1 MAKSLFIGNYFI
13 NNVDDFESWL
23 KEECNFYNFECEIL
37 YDMYDEEL
45 QASQYAA
52 SYADSQSEFNW
63 YQDHVSNIRN
73 EIMYIVED
81 MQERLTGK
89 ESRQQLTCIQDLLGE
104 L

>member
-1 MAKSLFIGNYFI
+1 MNKSLFLDGYTITD
-13 NNVDDFESWL
+13 VTDFEDWL
-23 KEECNFYNFECEIL
+23 RNKCNFDKVDCETVLEL
-37 YDMYDEEL
+37 YDDEL
-45 QASQYAA
+45 QASENLALYHDLDKE
-52 SYADSQSEFNW
+52 YCW

-89 ESRQQLTCIQDLLGE
+89 ESRQQLGEIYDLLEE